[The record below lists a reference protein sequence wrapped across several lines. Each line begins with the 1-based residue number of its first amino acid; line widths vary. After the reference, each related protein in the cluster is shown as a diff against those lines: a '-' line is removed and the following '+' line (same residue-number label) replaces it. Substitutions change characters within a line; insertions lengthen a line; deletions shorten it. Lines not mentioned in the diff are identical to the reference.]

1 MLSAGSRGL
10 GAGAGKRRQV
20 PRITREMHLC
30 SHAAQ
35 PRARATAAPGVR
47 GRALGLDWLH
57 GFHLVGLAL
66 AKGGTHCGSRVGAK
80 LAST

>member
-1 MLSAGSRGL
+1 MQTGPEDNEGNA
-10 GAGAGKRRQV
+10 
-20 PRITREMHLC
+20 PHC

-57 GFHLVGLAL
+57 GFHLVGLAR
-66 AKGGTHCGSRVGAK
+66 AKGGTSLRFPGRCQAGIY
-80 LAST
+80 LMP